1 MRVLEGQKFV
11 LLFKEGERSDDGDD
25 ERSMCINDAYIYLKL
40 RYAVIGT
47 ETVCVCYS
55 HHLLTYLFT
64 YTKTP
69 FSSYTHDNNSNNLTK
84 GILFETRTPMG

>member
-40 RYAVIGT
+40 RYIVIGT
-47 ETVCVCYS
+47 ETVCVCV
-55 HHLLTYLFT
+55 LFT
-64 YTKTP
+64 SFAYSPTPKTP
-69 FSSYTHDNNSNNLTK
+69 IF
-84 GILFETRTPMG
+84 ILYA